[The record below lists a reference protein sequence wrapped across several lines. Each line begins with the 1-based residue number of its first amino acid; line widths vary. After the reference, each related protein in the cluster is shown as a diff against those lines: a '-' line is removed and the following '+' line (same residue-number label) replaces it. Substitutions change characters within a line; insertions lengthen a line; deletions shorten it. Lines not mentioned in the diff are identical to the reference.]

1 MFKKKEVLGK
11 GNNDI
16 PARYVKKGGVLKGML
31 FINAGWK
38 FCLDLIRVGCLNFW
52 KNCCLI
58 LMLMLI
64 FHCLFHLFLDTH
76 LEESVL

>member
-31 FINAGWK
+31 FINAG
-38 FCLDLIRVGCLNFW
+38 
-52 KNCCLI
+52 
-58 LMLMLI
+58 
-64 FHCLFHLFLDTH
+64 
-76 LEESVL
+76 